1 MSNKKHLLRTLGLA
15 LMAVMA
21 FGAIAVASAQATITE
36 AGHWKVA
43 GTKLA
48 EGTTNGK
55 GVNANLKAGTT
66 ATLKGELLSIKVKIT
81 AGTLSATE
89 GLIYNAPKAHD
100 EGFLNFGSLTVV
112 EPAGCTA
119 VGTSGASTI
128 TTTKLTSQL
137 VDHSTS
143 THAYD
148 KFFTETVEGEPE
160 AIAKV
165 KLTGA
170 KCLIA
175 GTYPVKGTV
184 YGEGNVWGTEIA
196 EQPLVFS
203 PAINATLGGSLTLG
217 PNPATFEAEVIN
229 TLTGGGIFGAETN

>member
-48 EGTTNGK
+48 EGTSK
-55 GVNANLKAGTT
+55 GVGAKLKTGTT
-66 ATLKGELLSIKVKIT
+66 ATLKGELLSIKVTIT

-89 GLIYNAPKAHD
+89 GLIYNKPKAHD

-112 EPAGCTA
+112 EPANCTA
-119 VGTSGASTI
+119 VSTTGASTI
-128 TTTKLTSQL
+128 TTSKLTSQL
-137 VDHSTS
+137 FDHSTS

-160 AIAKV
+160 AFAKV

-170 KCLIA
+170 KCAVA

-184 YGEGNVWGTEIA
+184 FGEGNVWETEVA
-196 EQPLVFS
+196 EQPLKFS
-203 PAINATLGGSLTLG
+203 PTINTTLGGSLTLG
-217 PNPATFEAEVIN
+217 PNPATLEAEAIN